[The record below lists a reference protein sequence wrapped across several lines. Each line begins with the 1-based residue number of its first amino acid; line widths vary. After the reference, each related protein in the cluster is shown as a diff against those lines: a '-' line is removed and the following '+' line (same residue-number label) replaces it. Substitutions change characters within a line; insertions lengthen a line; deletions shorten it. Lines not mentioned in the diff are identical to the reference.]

1 MANRVRGVATL
12 ALISAVWTSG
22 CAGLALQLPLAVI
35 SQNASPALVEAQR
48 LERAGDLPAAREAY
62 ARIVEGQPLNSV
74 ALHRLAVVCTLQ
86 GDHAAAAEAYN
97 RALQLTP
104 KDVELLTDAGYAC
117 YVRQEYEAA
126 EALLKLA
133 LRYDPAEPR
142 ASNNLG
148 LVLGMAGKPTEALA
162 AFERSQTP
170 AMAQKSL
177 AQVHRQ
183 RGDLDQ
189 AAACY
194 QRARELDPGIEI
206 PPQFHRRS
214 DPAPAPE
221 NLPAERVVEVIPAD
235 PVPSDEVT
243 VEAAPVAPIE
253 AAETYELSSEEAPM
267 TSEMFAEDIDEEN
280 VEFLEPAIVNDPDAP
295 AIEVWSD
302 RSEPGET
309 FPPQSAADTVSVR
322 ASTEPPTK
330 TSSDLAIVQPGWFV
344 EQPQS
349 ALGMVFEP
357 YNDGSQKP
365 ADPDEAWNDE
375 LFVESNEI
383 AVAVEEPVDIAVE
396 ELIDQPGSAL
406 SDASEI
412 SFGDDEEVA
421 PASFEKPPAEP
432 IVESPVETLPT
443 HERILKLADICLVT
457 LKDERLLVEADP
469 QFTALYQEQTYAFVS
484 EAAAEQFR
492 LRPVRYVPVA
502 GGLDVVAV
510 HGGQAV
516 VEGTLEHAAW
526 YRDRLYLFSSADH
539 LDRFRGEPAEFV
551 SLIPV
556 EESQASGV
564 DPLPATR

>member
-62 ARIVEGQPLNSV
+62 TRIVGDQPLNSV

-104 KDVELLTDAGYAC
+104 KDIELLTDAGYAC

-183 RGDLDQ
+183 RGDVDQ

-194 QRARELDPGIEI
+194 QRAHELDPGIEI

-214 DPAPAPE
+214 VPAHTPE
-221 NLPAERVVEVIPAD
+221 NLPADRVVEVIPAD

-253 AAETYELSSEEAPM
+253 AAETYELSSEVAPM
-267 TSEMFAEDIDEEN
+267 TSEMIEEDIDEEN
-280 VEFLEPAIVNDPDAP
+280 VEFVEPAIVHDADAP
-295 AIEVWSD
+295 AIEEWSD
-302 RSEPGET
+302 RSEPGKT
-309 FPPQSAADTVSVR
+309 FSSQSAADIASVR
-322 ASTEPPTK
+322 AYAEPQAT
-330 TSSDLAIVQPGWFV
+330 TSSDLAVVQPGWFV
-344 EQPQS
+344 EQPEA

-365 ADPDEAWNDE
+365 ADPDEAWNEE
-375 LFVESNEI
+375 LFVESDEI
-383 AVAVEEPVDIAVE
+383 AVAVEEPVDIAQE
-396 ELIDQPGSAL
+396 EFIAPASSIVPG
-406 SDASEI
+406 ASSM
-412 SFGDDEEVA
+412 SFGDEEDIA
-421 PASFEKPPAEP
+421 PASFEKLPAEP
-432 IVESPVETLPT
+432 TVESPVETLPT
-443 HERILKLADICLVT
+443 DERVLKLADICLVT
-457 LKDERLLVEADP
+457 LKDERQLVEADP
-469 QFTALYQEQTYAFVS
+469 QFTALYQEQSYAFVS

-510 HGGQAV
+510 HSGRAV

-539 LDRFRGEPAEFV
+539 LDRFRGEPAGFV

-556 EESQASGV
+556 EE
-564 DPLPATR
+564 

>member
-1 MANRVRGVATL
+1 MANRVRGVAAL

-48 LERAGDLPAAREAY
+48 LERAGDLPAAREGY
-62 ARIVEGQPLNSV
+62 ARIVADQPLNSV

-104 KDVELLTDAGYAC
+104 KDIELLTDAGYAC

-148 LVLGMAGKPTEALA
+148 LVLGMADKPTEALA

-183 RGDLDQ
+183 RGDVDQ

-194 QRARELDPGIEI
+194 QRAHELDPGIEI

-214 DPAPAPE
+214 DPAHTPE
-221 NLPAERVVEVIPAD
+221 NLPADRVVEVIPAD
-235 PVPSDEVT
+235 PVPLDEVT

-253 AAETYELSSEEAPM
+253 AAETYELSSEEATM
-267 TSEMFAEDIDEEN
+267 TSEMIEEDIDEEN
-280 VEFLEPAIVNDPDAP
+280 VEFVEPAIVHDPDAP
-295 AIEVWSD
+295 AIEEWSD
-302 RSEPGET
+302 RSEPGKT
-309 FPPQSAADTVSVR
+309 FSSQSAADIASVR
-322 ASTEPPTK
+322 AYVEPQAT
-330 TSSDLAIVQPGWFV
+330 TSSDLAVVQPGWFV
-344 EQPQS
+344 EQPEA

-365 ADPDEAWNDE
+365 ADPNEAWNEE
-375 LFVESNEI
+375 LFVESDEI
-383 AVAVEEPVDIAVE
+383 AVAVEEPVDIAQE
-396 ELIDQPGSAL
+396 EFIAPAS
-406 SDASEI
+406 SIVPDASSM
-412 SFGDDEEVA
+412 SFGDEEDIA

-432 IVESPVETLPT
+432 TVESPVETLPIN
-443 HERILKLADICLVT
+443 ERVLKLADICLVT
-457 LKDERLLVEADP
+457 LKDERQLVEADP
-469 QFTALYQEQTYAFVS
+469 QFTALYQEQSYAFVS

-510 HGGQAV
+510 RSGRAV

-539 LDRFRGEPAEFV
+539 LDRFRGEPAGFV

-556 EESQASGV
+556 EE
-564 DPLPATR
+564 